1 MSESSVPIEAVT
13 VPSPPTLDVVAVS
26 EIRKHSQSGRDT
38 GPEGMA
44 GDRILAWKAKV
55 GQKGR

>member
-13 VPSPPTLDVVAVS
+13 VPSPPALDVVAVS
-26 EIRKHSQSGRDT
+26 KIRKHSQSGRDA

-44 GDRILAWKAKV
+44 GNRILTWEAKV